1 MSLKLL
7 GMIHVA
13 TQEPLHNIG
22 LGVVVGH
29 IFTPKD
35 LFIIII
41 VR

>member
-22 LGVVVGH
+22 LGAVVGH

-35 LFIIII
+35 LFIII